1 MTVAQYAELHVNE
14 TSVFLGLENYLSS
27 KDTTR
32 EVAKRRRL
40 IVDTVLL
47 DQERQYQSGYIDAD
61 IMAVA
66 SEAISGLSARRARL
80 IAILHSK

>member
-14 TSVFLGLENYLSS
+14 TSVFLGLENYLS
-27 KDTTR
+27 KDTTRR
-32 EVAKRRRL
+32 EVAKRRCA

>member
-32 EVAKRRRL
+32 EVAKRRRA

-61 IMAVA
+61 IMIVS

-80 IAILHSK
+80 IAMLHSK

>member
-14 TSVFLGLENYLSS
+14 TSVFLGLENYLS

-32 EVAKRRRL
+32 EVATRRCA